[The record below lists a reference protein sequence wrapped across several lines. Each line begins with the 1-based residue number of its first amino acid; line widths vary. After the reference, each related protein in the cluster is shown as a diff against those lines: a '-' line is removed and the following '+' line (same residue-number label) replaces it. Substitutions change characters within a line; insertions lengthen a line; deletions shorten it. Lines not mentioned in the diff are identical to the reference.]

1 MCFVLLEEI
10 NQVSLM
16 WLERDLTS
24 ELRDTEFLHD
34 LEYVKLFIKFAACIF
49 EQVIFSATLR
59 TTAEAAFVVQPDK
72 LPPAAIPVCESFSVL
87 DLI

>member
-1 MCFVLLEEI
+1 
-10 NQVSLM
+10 M

-34 LEYVKLFIKFAACIF
+34 LEYVKLFIKLAASVF
-49 EQVIFSATLR
+49 KQVIFSATFR
-59 TTAEAAFVVQPDK
+59 TTAKAALIVKPNK
-72 LPPAAIPVCESFSVL
+72 LPPAAIPVCKSFSVL